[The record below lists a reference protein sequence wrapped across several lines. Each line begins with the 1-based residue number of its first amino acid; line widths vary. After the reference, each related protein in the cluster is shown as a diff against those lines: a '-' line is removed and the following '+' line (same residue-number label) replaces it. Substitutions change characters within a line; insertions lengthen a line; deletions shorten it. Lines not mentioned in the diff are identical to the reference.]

1 MIIKSI
7 ALENIRSYKQ
17 AHIEFP
23 QGITLFEGGVGSG
36 KSTILMAIEFAL
48 FGTGT
53 QPGGSLLRYNESKGV
68 VTLTFDVDGKEYNI
82 KRTLSRKNDR
92 VLQGQGH
99 IKGPE
104 GRMLLSASEL
114 KERVL
119 DILNFN
125 EPPNARAQNVIYR
138 YAIFTPQEEMK
149 TIISLNADERLQT
162 LRRALRVEEYK
173 LARDNAN
180 FLASSCDKKASYF
193 QAAGEDLER
202 KRQESADFDTEV
214 ARNKVTLD
222 GKRRQEKEQKD
233 GLASLVEQYDN
244 LLKEREELKKAEGEQ
259 PQLKKQKDDK
269 QREIKTAEEAINDA
283 IKQLANVGEK
293 VQNQL
298 EFKRPTEKE
307 EDALSEAV
315 STAREE
321 RRALE
326 KNIHGVDYKLESY
339 KSICA
344 KDICP
349 TCLRPVDSAEFKE
362 KIEFEE
368 KARMGLET
376 LLNDAKKQ
384 VENAEDLLKRLQNYN
399 HAQEVLLLLEKQ
411 SDDFEGIKTA
421 NSAKIE
427 RLQKEIEGIERELE
441 KTSGKIENLKQIS
454 QQVEELQNKKS
465 KVEQDVAQIGKHIAS
480 LEATTAQLERNKE
493 ALDVEIAAKE
503 AKIEKANV
511 LNQYKTW
518 LDAYFI
524 PTLGNIER
532 HVMITFQQEF
542 NQFFQKWFRM
552 LVEDPT
558 KDARIDESFK
568 PIVEQNGYEQSL
580 DYLSGGEKTSVA
592 LAYRLALNMIV
603 RKAATSMKSNLL
615 ILDEPT
621 DGFSKDQLLK
631 MQDIFDELAC
641 PQVIIVSHER
651 ELESFANQVFWI
663 SKSEGVSTIEE
674 T

>member
-1 MIIKSI
+1 VILKSI

-17 AHIEFP
+17 ANIEFP
-23 QGITLFEGGVGSG
+23 QGITLFEGDVGSG

-53 QPGGSLLRYNESKGV
+53 QPGGSLLKYNESKGV
-68 VTLTFDVDGKEYNI
+68 VTLTFEVDDKEYSI

-119 DILNFN
+119 GILNFN

-149 TIISLNADERLQT
+149 TIITLNADDRLQT
-162 LRRALRVEEYK
+162 LRRAFRVEEYK

-180 FLASSCDKKASYF
+180 FLASSCDKRARYF
-193 QAAGEDLER
+193 RAAAEDLEGKKHER
-202 KRQESADFDTEV
+202 ADLDTTV
-214 ARNKVTLD
+214 AKNRVTLD
-222 GKRRQEKEQKD
+222 NKREREKQQKD
-233 GLASLVEQYDN
+233 QLASLAQQYDN
-244 LLKEREELKKAEGEQ
+244 LSKEKEELKKAEGEQ

-269 QREIKTAEEAINDA
+269 QREIKTAEEAIKNA
-283 IKQLANVGEK
+283 VKQLDDIGGK
-293 VQNQL
+293 IQNQL
-298 EFKRPTEKE
+298 HFKKPTDRDEQT
-307 EDALSEAV
+307 LSEDVA
-315 STAREE
+315 TARKE
-321 RRALE
+321 RADLE
-326 KNIHGVDYKLESY
+326 KVIHGVDYKLESY

-349 TCLRPVDSAEFKE
+349 TCLRPVDSTEFTG
-362 KIEFEE
+362 KITLEE
-368 KARMGLET
+368 KART
-376 LLNDAKKQ
+376 DLLTPLNYAQTK
-384 VENAEDLLKRLQNYN
+384 VENAEDLLKRLQDYN
-399 HAQEVLLLLEKQ
+399 HVQDTLVLLEKQ
-411 SDDFEGIKTA
+411 ATDYKHIQEA
-421 NSAKIE
+421 NSENIE
-427 RLQKEIEGIERELE
+427 RLKKDIDEIEQELE
-441 KTSGKIENLKQIS
+441 KTSGKIESLKQIS
-454 QQVEELQNKKS
+454 QQVEELRTKKS
-465 KVEQDVAQIGKHIAS
+465 DAEREVAQIGKDIAS

-493 ALDVEIAAKE
+493 ALDAEIAAKE
-503 AKIEKANV
+503 AKIDKANV
-511 LNQYKTW
+511 LDQYKMW
-518 LDAYFI
+518 LDNYFV

-532 HVMITFQQEF
+532 HAMISFQQEF
-542 NQFFQKWFRM
+542 NRFFQKWFRM
-552 LVEDPT
+552 LVDDPT

-568 PIVEQNGYEQSL
+568 PIVEQDGYEQNL

-592 LAYRLALNMIV
+592 LAYRLALNMLV

-621 DGFSKDQLLK
+621 DGFSKEQLLK

-663 SKSEGVSTIEE
+663 SKSDGVSTIQEA
-674 T
+674 